1 MNEDTKV
8 LKEIAPKKKRERR
21 PLNATRT
28 LLDVRG
34 KEPGFHY
41 AWINEDNVFAATEAG
56 YEHVRH
62 PVEVGSK
69 RIDVSKMPTDS
80 HVVLNV
86 GKGVKAYLMR
96 QPDEFFEEDQALDQV
111 KADDQM
117 RARLGEFNKDG
128 LTGSIDVGVSVGKK

>member
-1 MNEDTKV
+1 MNEDVKV
-8 LKEIAPKKKRERR
+8 QKEIATKKKRERR
-21 PLNATRT
+21 PLNSSRT

-34 KEPGFHY
+34 KEEGFHY
-41 AWINEDNVFAATEAG
+41 AWINEDNVFAALEAG

-69 RIDVSKMPTDS
+69 RIDVSKMSMDS

-86 GKGVKAYLMR
+86 GRGVKSYLMR
-96 QPDEFFEEDQALDQV
+96 QPDEFYEEDQAREQI
-111 KADDQM
+111 KADEQM
-117 RARLGEFNKDG
+117 LARVRDLNQDG